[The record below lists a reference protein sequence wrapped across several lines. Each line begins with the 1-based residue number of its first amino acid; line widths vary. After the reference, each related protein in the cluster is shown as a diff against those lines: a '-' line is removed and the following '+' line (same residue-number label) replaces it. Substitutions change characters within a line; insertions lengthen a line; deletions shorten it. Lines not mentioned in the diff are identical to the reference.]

1 MHDAYRVDKDGKPT
15 FDRVMRGLD
24 VLRRHGVEWNA
35 VTTGIA
41 ANGDGGRDVYVF
53 RRDELGRP
61 VVERVAAELLPLA
74 RSGWGLRGGQP
85 LYRQHWH
92 AGHPPGQ

>member
-1 MHDAYRVDKDGKPT
+1 MTAST

-24 VLRRHGVEWNA
+24 VLRRHRVEWNA

-41 ANGDGGRDVYVF
+41 ANGDSGRDVDVF
-53 RRDELGRP
+53 CRDELGWP
-61 VVERVAAELLPLA
+61 VVERVTAELLPLA
-74 RSGWGLRGGQP
+74 RSGWGPRGGQP

-92 AGHPPGQ
+92 AGHLPGQ